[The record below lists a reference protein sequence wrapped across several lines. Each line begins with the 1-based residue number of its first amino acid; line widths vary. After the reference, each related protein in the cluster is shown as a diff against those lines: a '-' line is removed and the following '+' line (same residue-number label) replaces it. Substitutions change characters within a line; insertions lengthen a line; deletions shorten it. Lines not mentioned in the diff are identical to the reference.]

1 LVFVIEGRA
10 RTKKKRKSVE
20 ETKKE
25 KKSELSLFAG
35 ARLIFF
41 TVSQKNQRGSL
52 SLPFSVPAVIHSLS
66 FSSSPR
72 IYLSLSNI

>member
-35 ARLIFF
+35 
-41 TVSQKNQRGSL
+41 
-52 SLPFSVPAVIHSLS
+52 
-66 FSSSPR
+66 
-72 IYLSLSNI
+72 